1 MNRVARGRAHAV
13 DPPPHPMLGAVHR
26 DDVRARSSRT
36 DRAPLAARR
45 RDAARIRHFPNAAPT
60 RPVMRLVP
68 VLWVEAVGGALR
80 WRLDVPEHDLG
91 EPLHE
96 EVRQPCDEATLRALV
111 DGAADLL
118 HGAEH
123 AGFARDAQARG
134 AVLYRT
140 LVPERLRPKLRA
152 LAGKPLLISTSLTGL
167 PWELLHDDE
176 DFWGLRYG
184 LGKRLLL
191 DRPLAA
197 LGSAAPA
204 GARPRALVIASDPR
218 GDLPFVR
225 READAICE
233 ALEAHCDVVC
243 IADSLATFDAVSA
256 YLGEGFSLIHW
267 AGHVVADAAG
277 TPGLLLADDRILSPH
292 VVESNLAGRPLV
304 FLNGCASARGSA
316 PTGAPAGAWEAT
328 VSSVANGFLFG
339 GALGVVGTLCEV
351 SDRHAAPLAE
361 RFYEHVLSG
370 TAMGEA
376 LRRARTTCRDDAD
389 CERSPSWLSF
399 VLYGN
404 PGQRLLAAGG
414 DETPALPAPV
424 SPGVP
429 PARQPT
435 VVGAVA
441 EPVALPSPGGAAPTR
456 DRWHWIAL
464 GLLLLAIVGG
474 VLWRQRMRPAAP
486 LVVGVMEVKARG
498 AAPAWMRELTRDG
511 LITILSKF
519 PPMKVVSRQKIDFV
533 RAKRQ
538 IGELEAAE
546 ALGMTRLL
554 AATVSVDDTLVTLD
568 LEVIDPTSGIL
579 VASERVQGPEAEL
592 MQLEAEFAL
601 QALRALGFSPTTDQ
615 VQAAL
620 ATRGPETLRAYR
632 LLSETLGDAPA
643 TPPPGPPGTPGPPT
657 PDNPAPGTSWLG
669 NAGVAFAQ
677 SPDDDESA
685 IRTLLERYGD
695 ALQAKSVDRLAG
707 LQMSM
712 SAAQRASLERYFA
725 NAGDLAVR
733 IEDVDILVE
742 GDEALA
748 TFTRLDAFKDAGT
761 GRAMKLE
768 VRITGTLVKEH
779 GAWKIRGLRE
789 PS

>member
-1 MNRVARGRAHAV
+1 
-13 DPPPHPMLGAVHR
+13 
-26 DDVRARSSRT
+26 
-36 DRAPLAARR
+36 
-45 RDAARIRHFPNAAPT
+45 
-60 RPVMRLVP
+60 MRLVP
-68 VLWVEAVGGALR
+68 VLWVEAVGGSLR
-80 WRLDVPEHDLG
+80 WRLDIPEHDLG

-111 DGAADLL
+111 DGAAELL

-123 AGFARDAQARG
+123 AGFAREAQARG

-152 LAGKPLLISTSLTGL
+152 LAGRPLLVSTSLTGL

-176 DFWGLRYG
+176 EFWGLRYG

-191 DRPLAA
+191 DRPVAA
-197 LGSAAPA
+197 LGSAGPA

-233 ALEAHCDVVC
+233 ALEARCDVVC
-243 IADSLATFDAVSA
+243 IADRLATFDAVSA

-277 TPGLLLADDRILSPH
+277 TPGLLLADERVLSPH

-304 FLNGCASARGSA
+304 FLNGCASARGAS
-316 PTGAPAGAWEAT
+316 TGGEGDGGAWEAT

-361 RFYEHVLSG
+361 RFYAQVLG
-370 TAMGEA
+370 GATLGES
-376 LRRARTTCRDDAD
+376 LRHARAGCRADVD

-404 PGQRLLAAGG
+404 PGQRLLAPPD
-414 DETPALPAPV
+414 DETPAALPVVVEAPTPGALPA
-424 SPGVP
+424 
-429 PARQPT
+429 R
-435 VVGAVA
+435 GAGA
-441 EPVALPSPGGAAPTR
+441 SALR
-456 DRWHWIAL
+456 DRRRWL
-464 GLLLLAIVGG
+464 TFLLLVIAIAGG
-474 VLWRQRMRPAAP
+474 VLWRHRVRPASP
-486 LVVGVMEVKARG
+486 LVIGVMEVKARG

-519 PPMKVVSRQKIDFV
+519 PPMQVVSRQKIDFV
-533 RAKRQ
+533 RTKRQ

-554 AATVSVDDTLVTLD
+554 SATVSVDASLVTLD
-568 LEVIDPTSGIL
+568 LEVIDPASGIL
-579 VASERVQGPEAEL
+579 VASERVQGPESEL
-592 MQLEAEFAL
+592 MHLEAEFAL
-601 QALRALGFSPTTDQ
+601 QALRALGLSPTAEQ

-632 LLSETLGDAPA
+632 LLSETLGEP
-643 TPPPGPPGTPGPPT
+643 TPPSGGTSGTTPPPT
-657 PDNPAPGTSWLG
+657 PDRPAPDTSWLFDG
-669 NAGVAFAQ
+669 GVAFAQ
-677 SPDDDESA
+677 APDDDESA
-685 IRTLLERYGD
+685 IRTLLGRYAE
-695 ALQAKSVDRLAG
+695 ALQAKSVERLAA
-707 LQMSM
+707 LQLTMSD
-712 SAAQRASLERYFA
+712 AQRASLDRYFA

-733 IEDVDILVE
+733 IDDVDVLVE

-748 TFTRLDAFKDAGT
+748 TFTRLDAFTDGGT
-761 GRAMKLE
+761 GRTMRLE
-768 VRITGTLVKEH
+768 VRITGTLVKNA

>member
-1 MNRVARGRAHAV
+1 
-13 DPPPHPMLGAVHR
+13 
-26 DDVRARSSRT
+26 
-36 DRAPLAARR
+36 
-45 RDAARIRHFPNAAPT
+45 
-60 RPVMRLVP
+60 MRLVP
-68 VLWVEAVGGALR
+68 VLWVEGVGGALR

-96 EVRQPCDEATLRALV
+96 EVRHPCDEATLRALV

-123 AGFARDAQARG
+123 AGFAREAQARG

-152 LAGKPLLISTSLTGL
+152 LAGSPLLVSTSLTGL

-197 LGSAAPA
+197 LGAAPSA

-225 READAICE
+225 READAVCE
-233 ALEAHCDVVC
+233 ALEARCDVVC
-243 IADSLATFDAVSA
+243 IADRLATFDAVSA

-267 AGHVVADAAG
+267 AGHVVRDASG
-277 TPGLLLADDRILSPH
+277 TPGLLLADEHVLSPH

-304 FLNGCASARGSA
+304 FLNGCASARGASHAGSA
-316 PTGAPAGAWEAT
+316 GSAWEAT
-328 VSSVANGFLFG
+328 VASVADGFLFG
-339 GALGVVGTLCEV
+339 GALGVVGTLCDV

-361 RFYEHVLSG
+361 RFYEHVLG
-370 TAMGEA
+370 GAPLGEA
-376 LRRARTTCRDDAD
+376 LRRARTICRAD
-389 CERSPSWLSF
+389 RECERSPSWLSF

-404 PGQRLLAAGG
+404 PGQRLLSAAE
-414 DETPALPAPV
+414 DEPTLPVPVAPRV
-424 SPGVP
+424 
-429 PARQPT
+429 
-435 VVGAVA
+435 
-441 EPVALPSPGGAAPTR
+441 EPVLEPVLEAPIAVPSRGTGVPTR
-456 DRWHWIAL
+456 DRRRWLAF
-464 GLLLLAIVGG
+464 LLLLVAIAGG
-474 VLWRQRMRPAAP
+474 ALWRHRTRPAVP

-533 RAKRQ
+533 REKRQ

-554 AATVSVDDTLVTLD
+554 SATVSVDDTLVTLD
-568 LEVIDPTSGIL
+568 LEVIDPASGIL
-579 VASERVQGPEAEL
+579 VASERVQGPEGEL

-601 QALRALGFSPTTDQ
+601 QALRALGLSPTPEQ

-632 LLSETLGDAPA
+632 LLSETLGDPPPA
-643 TPPPGPPGTPGPPT
+643 PPGPPGTPEPPS
-657 PDNPAPGTSWLG
+657 PDRPAPGTSWLF
-669 NAGVAFAQ
+669 NLGVAFAQ

-685 IRTLLERYGD
+685 IRTLLGRYAD

-707 LQMSM
+707 LQMTM
-712 SAAQRASLERYFA
+712 SDAQRASLERYFA

-733 IEDVDILVE
+733 IEDVDVLVE

-748 TFTRLDAFKDAGT
+748 TFTRLDAFTDAGT
-761 GRAMKLE
+761 GRAMRLE
-768 VRITGTLVKEH
+768 VRITGTLVKDH